1 MQIAFTWCFP
11 VLKICSRKVLPRNH
25 RSSMR
30 EKCWCDFLD
39 RLVCGVPCGKA
50 FKYQTEQ
57 PQPLGRPGGDL
68 GKKCSRASGCKWPFQ
83 HPLEATCIHS
93 LQQRP
98 LVQPLAATCSQQ
110 PLAATCSQQPLAA
123 TCSHLQP
130 LAATCSHLQPLAATC
145 SHCRENSQTA
155 C

>member
-57 PQPLGRPGGDL
+57 PQPLGHPGGDL
-68 GKKCSRASGCKWPFQ
+68 GKNAPGQVAASGHFS
-83 HPLEATCIHS
+83 IH
-93 LQQRP
+93 LRP
-98 LVQPLAATCSQQ
+98 LASTRCS
-110 PLAATCSQQPLAA
+110 CGHW
-123 TCSHLQP
+123 CSHLQP
-130 LAATCSHLQPLAATC
+130 LAHSSHLQPLAAIAGKIVKLHVDNFPVPSAGEC
-145 SHCRENSQTA
+145 
-155 C
+155 